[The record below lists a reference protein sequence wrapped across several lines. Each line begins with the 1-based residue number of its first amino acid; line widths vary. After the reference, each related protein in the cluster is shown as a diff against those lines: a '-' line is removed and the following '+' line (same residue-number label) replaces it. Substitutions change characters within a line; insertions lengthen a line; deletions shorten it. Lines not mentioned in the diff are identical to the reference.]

1 MENFNKFKGAMGCI
15 LIALFFVLLL
25 AGNTS
30 AENKTTECDKTISGF
45 LQIENLTAVDEN
57 YKKAEQSLENTTN
70 ECKNDSLLFKIL
82 GVIIGIALGLVLTKK
97 WIDRMKYEHIY
108 KVPDFI
114 WILKTGGMIT
124 VAGIILIIIIGL
136 IIGIDTLT
144 NILF

>member
-1 MENFNKFKGAMGCI
+1 MGCI